1 MKFLFAPDA
10 LKGSLT
16 SAQAAG
22 LLEKAARAV
31 FEQVECF
38 TVPVADGGEGTMEAV
53 LAAEGGRWMEAE
65 ATGPLGEKV
74 KAKYGAL
81 DERRAV
87 IEMAQ
92 ASGLPLVPPEKR
104 NPLYTTTFGTGEL
117 IRNALDHG
125 FSDLSVAIGGSATN
139 DGGMG
144 CMRALGA
151 RFLDKAGRE
160 LAGRGE
166 DLERVEQLDFS
177 GLDGRLRQIR
187 LTVLCDVNNPLC
199 GENGAV
205 NTFSAQKGATEEIK
219 RRLEAGMVHYRD
231 VIKKQ
236 LGIDPDTVP
245 GSGAAGGLGAALSVF
260 LGGVMRS
267 GIDTVLDLIHEPY
280 AKELFPAGRLDR
292 DTEGLLL
299 LTSDGKMSHE
309 LLSPKKHV
317 EKTYYVVI
325 DGTPDPEMVERFREG
340 LEIGEKKPTLP
351 AGMVFLDTDQ
361 EASGEA
367 ITGTIESISAA
378 DLKRC
383 GKEECCAIVTI
394 TEGKFHQ
401 IKRMFRAVGRQVHF
415 LKRIAVGN
423 LWLDPT
429 LAPGQYRPLT
439 EEELDLLKN
448 SPPGQSLS

>member
-1 MKFLFAPDA
+1 MGERVRLDRFLAEARIGTRAEVKKMIRAGRVQVTTESSEKNHSNDSKAPDQEHSETLRISEQA
-10 LKGSLT
+10 PGSRSNRITDTKSDRVTVTKSDWKVDSDVDKVWVDQRLV
-16 SAQAAG
+16 Q
-22 LLEKAARAV
+22 R
-31 FEQVECF
+31 F
-38 TVPVADGGEGTMEAV
+38 TVPVLMLNKPAGV
-53 LAAEGGRWMEAE
+53 
-65 ATGPLGEKV
+65 V
-74 KAKYGAL
+74 
-81 DERRAV
+81 
-87 IEMAQ
+87 
-92 ASGLPLVPPEKR
+92 
-104 NPLYTTTFGTGEL
+104 
-117 IRNALDHG
+117 
-125 FSDLSVAIGGSATN
+125 SATQDN
-139 DGGMG
+139 
-144 CMRALGA
+144 
-151 RFLDKAGRE
+151 
-160 LAGRGE
+160 
-166 DLERVEQLDFS
+166 
-177 GLDGRLRQIR
+177 
-187 LTVLCDVNNPLC
+187 
-199 GENGAV
+199 
-205 NTFSAQKGATEEIK
+205 
-219 RRLEAGMVHYRD
+219 RD
-231 VIKKQ
+231 Q
-236 LGIDPDTVP
+236 
-245 GSGAAGGLGAALSVF
+245 
-260 LGGVMRS
+260 
-267 GIDTVLDLIHEPY
+267 TVLDLIHEPY

-351 AGMVFLDTDQ
+351 AGLVFLDTDQ

-448 SPPGQSLS
+448 SPLGQSLS

>member
-267 GIDTVLDLIHEPY
+267 GIDTVLDLIHFDTRLEGMDLVVTGEGRTDWQSSFGKVMRGVGERAR
-280 AKELFPAGRLDR
+280 AKGVLAVGLSGCLGHGAEEILKHGIASLMTAVDRPMTEKEAMDRAEEL
-292 DTEGLLL
+292 
-299 LTSDGKMSHE
+299 
-309 LLSPKKHV
+309 
-317 EKTYYVVI
+317 YY
-325 DGTPDPEMVERFREG
+325 
-340 LEIGEKKPTLP
+340 
-351 AGMVFLDTDQ
+351 Q
-361 EASGEA
+361 SA
-367 ITGTIESISAA
+367 I
-378 DLKRC
+378 
-383 GKEECCAIVTI
+383 
-394 TEGKFHQ
+394 
-401 IKRMFRAVGRQVHF
+401 RMFRF
-415 LKRIAVGN
+415 LRAGMALQKKI
-423 LWLDPT
+423 
-429 LAPGQYRPLT
+429 
-439 EEELDLLKN
+439 
-448 SPPGQSLS
+448 

>member
-1 MKFLFAPDA
+1 MADRIVAIAGMKLNEANPMVRAFAESFTRVVIYPTR
-10 LKGSLT
+10 SLNKAEEN
-16 SAQAAG
+16 AQSEEERIAE
-22 LLEKAARAV
+22 EKKAR
-31 FEQVECF
+31 
-38 TVPVADGGEGTMEAV
+38 TIN
-53 LAAEGGRWMEAE
+53 LAAMRAMDECKRNGEVILVFPSGTRYRPGKPETKRGLKEIDSYLRMFDVMILVSVNGTVVKDPAE
-65 ATGPLGEKV
+65 KIDLEN
-74 KAKYGAL
+74 
-81 DERRAV
+81 DV
-87 IEMAQ
+87 IEY
-92 ASGLPLVPPEKR
+92 R
-104 NPLYTTTFGTGEL
+104 GE
-117 IRNALDHG
+117 R
-125 FSDLSVAIGGSATN
+125 VAFEEYRYFVLNKPAGVVSATQDN
-139 DGGMG
+139 
-144 CMRALGA
+144 
-151 RFLDKAGRE
+151 
-160 LAGRGE
+160 
-166 DLERVEQLDFS
+166 
-177 GLDGRLRQIR
+177 
-187 LTVLCDVNNPLC
+187 
-199 GENGAV
+199 
-205 NTFSAQKGATEEIK
+205 
-219 RRLEAGMVHYRD
+219 RD
-231 VIKKQ
+231 Q
-236 LGIDPDTVP
+236 
-245 GSGAAGGLGAALSVF
+245 
-260 LGGVMRS
+260 
-267 GIDTVLDLIHEPY
+267 TVLDLIHEPY